1 MGRGLPRVQA
11 RAVALSRRGQN
22 SASRLLQVCFL
33 QCGTEALLGEGP
45 GLLADE
51 VHCGGGASAPP
62 PRSRGGP
69 PRGAEDVA
77 HALHEV
83 RSEVERVP

>member
-1 MGRGLPRVQA
+1 
-11 RAVALSRRGQN
+11 
-22 SASRLLQVCFL
+22 
-33 QCGTEALLGEGP
+33 LLGEGP